1 MQIKY
6 GEVTI
11 IYDTEQQDIF
21 TKLTFWLS
29 WEQLIPKKPKYVF
42 LFEDGEILDGD
53 NKLKDLKFKFFNN
66 SLLKVPIWFEKNKEN
81 IKNKELYNRTYFYK
95 RPIQGENKNNS
106 LYFSKLFSSYSKF
119 NSSMIIESSYNSI
132 YYYYKYSKNPE
143 LFGLLRIKS
152 NESMPRFQFAYDA
165 DEFTR
170 EEVIYLINNIFNS

>member
-11 IYDTEQQDIF
+11 IHNTDKEDIF
-21 TKLTFWLS
+21 SRLSLWLNFEHS
-29 WEQLIPKKPKYVF
+29 VSKKSKYIF
-42 LFEDGEILDGD
+42 LFEDGEICDVD

-66 SLLKVPIWFEKNKEN
+66 SLTKMPIWFEKNKEN
-81 IKNKELYNRTYFYK
+81 NKENNRTYFYK
-95 RPIQGENKNNS
+95 SPNEEENNNCS

-119 NSSMIIESSYNSI
+119 NSSMNIKSSYNSI
-132 YYYYKYSKNPE
+132 YYCYNYSENNPE
-143 LFGLLRIKS
+143 LFGIMCIKS